1 MSTQHESSLDILFSK
16 LKETKAVHV
25 TMGLGTNFEVKI
37 PWKIGPEGYKSYIS
51 GTLMMP
57 EATTSLAY
65 RDMLRC
71 ETLHIQVRL
80 AMLMVIWLDPRYL
93 KGDSSLL
100 VI

>member
-1 MSTQHESSLDILFSK
+1 MEELVSIILMEFSRLSTQHESSLDILFSK

-37 PWKIGPEGYKSYIS
+37 PWKIGPEGYKSNIS

-71 ETLHIQVRL
+71 ETLHIQVPN
-80 AMLMVIWLDPRYL
+80 WLNLHPY
-93 KGDSSLL
+93 
-100 VI
+100 

>member
-1 MSTQHESSLDILFSK
+1 MEELVSIILMEFSRLSTQHESSLDILFSK

-37 PWKIGPEGYKSYIS
+37 PWKIGPEGYKSNIS

-71 ETLHIQVRL
+71 ETLHIQVL
-80 AMLMVIWLDPRYL
+80 NWLNLHPY
-93 KGDSSLL
+93 
-100 VI
+100 